1 MSTSRCPKF
10 LTVSSLCLAVNLIS
24 SLPCL
29 LGNSVTREVTLIE
42 LRRVSH
48 WIFGSPQFSSS
59 CVDDSTGN
67 ALHASDAIRKE
78 KDQTDRGPSM
88 RHQRKAKTGPKK
100 IKTVQLIGPKKLTRF
115 ERARVIGA
123 RALQISMGA
132 PVLVDV
138 SRSSRSPIDIA
149 LMELEQG
156 VLPISIRRTLP
167 DGESQNIPLKV
178 LLEGEKRK

>member
-1 MSTSRCPKF
+1 
-10 LTVSSLCLAVNLIS
+10 
-24 SLPCL
+24 
-29 LGNSVTREVTLIE
+29 
-42 LRRVSH
+42 
-48 WIFGSPQFSSS
+48 
-59 CVDDSTGN
+59 
-67 ALHASDAIRKE
+67 
-78 KDQTDRGPSM
+78 M

-178 LLEGEKRK
+178 LLEGETRK